1 MYFHC
6 QGGCDRTGT
15 LSFLLLGLLGVSES
29 DLAREYE
36 LSSFSALGAGRVR
49 NSTVY
54 GYSAMVTALKAY
66 AGNTL
71 EEKFADFATT
81 GCGVSSDTISSFRSL
96 MLA

>member
-36 LSSFSALGAGRVR
+36 LSSFSAIGAGRVR

-54 GYSAMVTALKAY
+54 GYSAKVTALKAY
-66 AGNTL
+66 AGSTL
-71 EEKFADFATT
+71 TEKFVDFAET
-81 GCGVSSDTISSFRSL
+81 GCGVSAETISSFRGL